1 MKVLDRWMV
10 GGQVAMQSDLR
21 FNLKLRRSTEDGAS
35 GWTLKVRRLHLRIVD
50 RVRSVFVLHFF
61 LYPVIIIGK
70 EALLTSAWKAMVFY
84 PN

>member
-10 GGQVAMQSDLR
+10 GGQVAMQSD
-21 FNLKLRRSTEDGAS
+21 LRRSTEDGAS

-61 LYPVIIIGK
+61 LHPVIIIGK
-70 EALLTSAWKAMVFY
+70 EALLASAWKAMVFY